1 MAENGIQLD
10 PTQRESLLQRLLA
23 SEQFSNTSTQRPIL
37 ELFFCQALDRPISM
51 KEIRAQPFMKYRS
64 FSGPVFRT
72 EIFRIRQNLAEYFG
86 VHRETEPIQ
95 AQIPLRRYQ
104 LVFVYN
110 TGATLPASALDRF
123 WLPYTIDKSPVS
135 LVLNPLT
142 CFRDS
147 FPKAL
152 HETGPFYRPE
162 PDKGVKLKPRAPVYL
177 PTGLMR
183 ALLILS
189 NFLGSKGVR
198 CDLDFGEQQ
207 IPAESN
213 AISIGSVPDEQLRSR
228 YIEFRSHYHNER
240 RGVIDG
246 NDVADHFEMKD
257 GQPVFI
263 CYARLLQLPAGKHAI
278 LRIEAYHSIAVEAA
292 AGFLVSSDGIRRL
305 NEKLDASDDA
315 RIVFWEGGDDDDYYP
330 SEEPAVDSPSVVDLG
345 IVLEI
350 TCGVANL
357 DALKLKP
364 GVPGHLLN
372 IIKTKVREALVPT
385 VPSMIGYDPDAAFD
399 SLKLFDDEGDAP
411 ER

>member
-1 MAENGIQLD
+1 
-10 PTQRESLLQRLLA
+10 
-23 SEQFSNTSTQRPIL
+23 
-37 ELFFCQALDRPISM
+37 
-51 KEIRAQPFMKYRS
+51 MKYRKYGQYS
-64 FSGPVFRT
+64 EPEFRT
-72 EIFRIRQNLAEYFG
+72 EIHRIRKNLAEYFG
-86 VHRETEPIQ
+86 VHQEEPIG

-104 LVFVYN
+104 LLFCSN
-110 TGATLPASALDRF
+110 AAAPLPASALDRF
-123 WLPYTIDKSPVS
+123 WLPYTNDKSPVS

-147 FPKAL
+147 WPKASNQK
-152 HETGPFYRPE
+152 GPFNRPE
-162 PDKGVKLKPRAPVYL
+162 PDKGVKLRPRADVYL

-189 NFLGSKGVR
+189 NFLSSKGVR
-198 CDLDFGEQQ
+198 CNLDIRDQQ
-207 IPAESN
+207 ILPESN
-213 AISIGSVPDEQLRSR
+213 AISIGSVPDEQPRSR
-228 YIEFRSHYHNER
+228 YIEFRSNYHNER
-240 RGVIDG
+240 RGVIDAK
-246 NDVADHFEMKD
+246 DVADHFEMKD

-292 AGFLVSSDGIRRL
+292 AGFLVSPDGIRRL

-315 RIVFWEGGDDDDYYP
+315 RIVFYAGGDDEDYYP
-330 SEEPAVDSPSVVDLG
+330 AEEPAVDAPSVIDLG

-385 VPSMIGYDPDAAFD
+385 LPSTIAYDPDEAFD
-399 SLKLFDDEGDAP
+399 SLRLFDDEGDATGT
-411 ER
+411 